1 MYKNHTIVILHNYYH
16 EKSPEDIKDIGKQA
30 HWISEILQSKGYDTR
45 LMPFSLENLTLLSVM
60 NKNNPIVVFN
70 LVDSASNE
78 ESLAYL
84 SSGLL
89 EYMRIPYTGCTL
101 DNLYITTNKV
111 LTKQLL
117 KEASIPTP
125 WWFYRDENKTLL
137 EESVTRFIIK
147 PIKEDASIGLD
158 EYSVVPSQKVIEIL
172 HEKKR
177 SLC

>member
-1 MYKNHTIVILHNYYH
+1 
-16 EKSPEDIKDIGKQA
+16 
-30 HWISEILQSKGYDTR
+30 
-45 LMPFSLENLTLLSVM
+45 M

-172 HEKKR
+172 HEKKDHFAEAFIEGR
-177 SLC
+177 EFTVCMFGTTEHCTILTPYEWIFSGYEENNIEKLSHMMQMG